1 MTRRTLITFAI
12 GALGALLAQL
22 VGLPAGALLGAS
34 LATSAAA
41 WAKVELHVPNVL
53 REAAILVIGVALGSG
68 VDPDVLHHLHRWAT
82 SLALLAVSITTTV
95 YGSSWILR
103 RFWKFDRNTAFL
115 SSVPGTFS
123 MVMALVAEGRGR
135 PSTVLVMQTMR
146 LLSLTA
152 IVPLAVALLGIDAA
166 NGTGQPVGS
175 LSLPVFLALMVPG
188 AALSLLLRRVRFPA
202 AFLVG
207 AMLVSAMA
215 HATGVVEGRPPMWI
229 LVAGFTVTGAALGS
243 RFTGIGLSEV
253 LRALG
258 ATAAAV
264 GSAAVISAGFAALT
278 GALTGLPY
286 GQIWIAF
293 APGGVEAMS
302 AIGLALNFDPAYVAT
317 HHLFRI
323 FVLILLLSWAMRRAG

>member
-1 MTRRTLITFAI
+1 MTRSTLITFAI
-12 GALGALLAQL
+12 GALGGLLAQL

-41 WAKVELHVPNVL
+41 WAKVELHVPGGL
-53 REAAILVIGVALGSG
+53 RDGAILVIGVALGSG
-68 VDPDVLHHLHRWAT
+68 IDPDFLQYLHRWAT
-82 SLALLAVSITTTV
+82 SLAMLAISITATL
-95 YGSSWILR
+95 YGSSWLLR
-103 RFWKFDRNTAFL
+103 RFWKFDRHTAFL

-123 MVMALVAEGRGR
+123 MVMALVAEGRGK

-152 IVPLAVALLGIDAA
+152 IVPLAVAVLGIDAA
-166 NGTGQPVGS
+166 SGTGKPMGS

-188 AALSLLLRRVRFPA
+188 AALSLLLRRVGFPA

-207 AMLVSAMA
+207 AMLVSAVA
-215 HATGVVEGRPPMWI
+215 HASGLVEGRPPGWI
-229 LVAGFTVTGAALGS
+229 LTAGFIVTGATLGS
-243 RFTGIGLSEV
+243 RFTGIGVSEV
-253 LRALG
+253 LGALG

-323 FVLILLLSWAMRRAG
+323 LVLIALLSVAMRRSR